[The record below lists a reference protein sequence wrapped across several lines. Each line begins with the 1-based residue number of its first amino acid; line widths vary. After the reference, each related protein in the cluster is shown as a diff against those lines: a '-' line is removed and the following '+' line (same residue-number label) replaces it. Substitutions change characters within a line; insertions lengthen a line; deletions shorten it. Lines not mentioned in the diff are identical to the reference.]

1 MLRIL
6 VTLLC
11 LYFSCTI
18 IDKTD
23 RDKKSIIELER
34 TACFG
39 NCPIYKIEI
48 FSNGNVIYKGEKFVD
63 NIGIF
68 KFKINISSIKEIL
81 EYAEEI
87 KFSSMKD
94 EYTGPVSDLPTTF
107 VRIRT
112 KSVKNHIGG
121 PNSLR
126 ELEKMIDKVSQQ
138 ITQQSSREKDP

>member
-6 VTLLC
+6 VTLLF
-11 LYFSCTI
+11 LHFSCNI

-23 RDKKSIIELER
+23 RDRKSIIELER

-48 FSNGNVIYKGEKFVD
+48 FSNGKVIYTGKKFVD

-68 KFKINISSIKEIL
+68 KFKINQSSIKEIL
-81 EYAEEI
+81 EYAEKI
-87 KFSSMKD
+87 KFISMKD
-94 EYTGPVSDLPTTF
+94 EYTRPVSDLPTTL

-121 PNSLR
+121 PNSLK

-138 ITQQSSREKDP
+138 ITK